1 MNLFRASRSA
11 ALWLIIIIFSFA
23 FAQAQTSADSTN
35 SPDADNSTV
44 SNNNSTGAID
54 KKSAKEAVKES
65 EKESDAAARQTE
77 YMTSS
82 TEYGFWGGTSTVH
95 KDLAGASAGGN
106 FVIGAFR
113 YSHAIKKGG
122 SVRVKYFFDVVPVA
136 VLNYPRERFLQL
148 TPTVVVDRSRQTV
161 YGFGFA
167 PGGLQINFRNHKRVQ
182 PFIAGSLGLLYFT
195 KPIPDNR
202 TPLQPDKVGERLNFT
217 GDPGAGVEIGLKN
230 NRSFFIGY
238 KYYHISN
245 GFRGNVNVGFNS
257 NMIYAGMNFGQ

>member
-1 MNLFRASRSA
+1 MNFSHTCRSI
-11 ALWLIIIIFSFA
+11 ALGLVILVCSFA
-23 FAQAQTSADSTN
+23 SAQAQTLIDNADAATKSAN
-35 SPDADNSTV
+35 NSTD
-44 SNNNSTGAID
+44 SNNNLTGD
-54 KKSAKEAVKES
+54 SNKKPEEKS
-65 EKESDAAARQTE
+65 EKEPDSAARQTE

-82 TEYGFWGGTSTVH
+82 TEYGFWGGSSTVH
-95 KDLAGASAGGN
+95 KDIAGASAGGN

-113 YSHAIKKGG
+113 FSHAIKKGG
-122 SVRVKYFFDVVPVA
+122 SVRLKYFFDVVPVA
-136 VLNYPRERFLQL
+136 VLNYPRERFYQT
-148 TPTVVVDRSRQTV
+148 TPTVIVDRSRQTV

-195 KPIPDNR
+195 KPVPDNR

-230 NRSFFIGY
+230 NKSFFIGY

-245 GFRGNVNVGFNS
+245 GYRGNVNVGFNS